1 MQYAPGNATRTEI
14 SVRNRIKLVYI
25 TERCS
30 YSSEAVVLYDNF
42 DICNALTFVVVEII
56 CCLAHS
62 LNLSAARVGKKVFWF
77 FGLFGFLA
85 KSKKPAIVWFFAFWL
100 FAQKW
105 VYCWL

>member
-1 MQYAPGNATRTEI
+1 MLALYSEEKFEG
-14 SVRNRIKLVYI
+14 YI
-25 TERCS
+25 GG
-30 YSSEAVVLYDNF
+30 VG
-42 DICNALTFVVVEII
+42 
-56 CCLAHS
+56 
-62 LNLSAARVGKKVFWF
+62 RVGKKVFWF